1 MFLKFLSKLADK
13 VFRIQHTYLQVQQKK
28 LCTDF
33 FCFSGYS
40 SVLNFVWCK
49 TLCFT
54 LFHRFLKRRRCQ
66 RNRAFTT
73 RNALLVSSVRVAL
86 TTQTPQRD
94 PTTRY
99 VNPRT
104 DARLISFASA
114 DVVTPSTC
122 KARFRGTQFRG
133 KAPFRG
139 QRTHDDATVFTVRGK
154 LELEDKFFVKIV
166 EFA

>member
-1 MFLKFLSKLADK
+1 M
-13 VFRIQHTYLQVQQKK
+13 
-28 LCTDF
+28 
-33 FCFSGYS
+33 
-40 SVLNFVWCK
+40 
-49 TLCFT
+49 
-54 LFHRFLKRRRCQ
+54 
-66 RNRAFTT
+66 
-73 RNALLVSSVRVAL
+73 
-86 TTQTPQRD
+86 
-94 PTTRY
+94 
-99 VNPRT
+99 
-104 DARLISFASA
+104 